1 MSRWA
6 EEIEEVIVRYVWA
19 CMGMRICLYIYI
31 CMHLRINLSFFL
43 TYGMSWFH
51 LGYIYIFF
59 LKKIE
64 VESGHALL
72 IGLIHHSYV
81 KLVFAVFS

>member
-1 MSRWA
+1 
-6 EEIEEVIVRYVWA
+6 
-19 CMGMRICLYIYI
+19 MGRGNRGYLQVCVSVYGYAHMFIHLY
-31 CMHLRINLSFFL
+31 MHAPPYKSVFFSDLRHELVSL
-43 TYGMSWFH
+43 RV
-51 LGYIYIFF
+51 YIFISF

>member
-1 MSRWA
+1 
-6 EEIEEVIVRYVWA
+6 
-19 CMGMRICLYIYI
+19 MGRGNRGGYLQVCVSMYGYAHMFIHLY
-31 CMHLRINLSFFL
+31 MHAPPYKSVFFSDLRHELVSL
-43 TYGMSWFH
+43 RV
-51 LGYIYIFF
+51 YIFISF

-64 VESGHALL
+64 VEAGHALL